1 MLYSQVYAYTFVF
14 FCYCILLL
22 LLLINLKIVLCVL
35 VFCLYVYVPLACLG
49 PMEIRTSDAL
59 EVELWMIV
67 SSIVDA
73 ETELRFSTRAV
84 NAEPPLLHLL
94 SGFNCSVG
102 SSHTL

>member
-1 MLYSQVYAYTFVF
+1 M
-14 FCYCILLL
+14 
-22 LLLINLKIVLCVL
+22 
-35 VFCLYVYVPLACLG
+35 FCLYVYVPLACLG
-49 PMEIRTSDAL
+49 PMEIRISDAL

-73 ETELRFSTRAV
+73 EAELRFSIRAV
-84 NAEPPLLHLL
+84 NAEPPLQHLL